1 MKLMMDEDEG
11 NKIDNKIM
19 ALIDRAKSLGFIE
32 LTEISDVID
41 IVNKAINEVNI
52 ILYGPSNKP
61 ILINAAKE
69 EGYVSLAILDLNLVE
84 SIDINLYPK
93 VKEKFSELE
102 DLTTRIGYDIYGN
115 RAIAP
120 FLFPLEIQENDKATL
135 VIIGIKSA
143 IDENMFN
150 ENFLEGLLEDLDF
163 NYDVYLAT
171 LLNSLATSK

>member
-1 MKLMMDEDEG
+1 MMSEDEE
-11 NKIDNKIM
+11 NKIESKII
-19 ALIDRAKSLGFIE
+19 ALIDRARSLGFIE
-32 LTEISDVID
+32 LTEPSDVID
-41 IVNKAINEVNI
+41 MVNKATDEVNI
-52 ILYGPSNKP
+52 ILHIPNSRP

-84 SIDINLYPK
+84 SIDLNLYPE
-93 VKEKFSELE
+93 VKEKFHELE
-102 DLTTRIGYDIYGN
+102 DLTTRMGFDIYGD

-120 FLFPLEIQENDKATL
+120 FLFPLEIQENNKTAL

-143 IDENMFN
+143 IDERVFN

-163 NYDVYLAT
+163 NCDVYLST

>member
-32 LTEISDVID
+32 LAEVSDVID

-52 ILYGPSNKP
+52 ILYRPNNKP

-84 SIDINLYPK
+84 SIDLNLYPK
-93 VKEKFSELE
+93 V
-102 DLTTRIGYDIYGN
+102 R
-115 RAIAP
+115 
-120 FLFPLEIQENDKATL
+120 
-135 VIIGIKSA
+135 KS
-143 IDENMFN
+143 
-150 ENFLEGLLEDLDF
+150 
-163 NYDVYLAT
+163 
-171 LLNSLATSK
+171 